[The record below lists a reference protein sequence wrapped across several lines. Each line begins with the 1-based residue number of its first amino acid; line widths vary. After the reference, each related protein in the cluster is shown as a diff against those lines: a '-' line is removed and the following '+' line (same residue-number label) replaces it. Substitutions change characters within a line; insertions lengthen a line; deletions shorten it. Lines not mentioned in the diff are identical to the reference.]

1 MRASTHVEVREYI
14 ENEDVSLQELAV
26 QPLESP
32 LNMEKLSSTEIEGRS
47 VLASLAGEGR
57 GDPLLG

>member
-1 MRASTHVEVREYI
+1 MEVREYK
-14 ENEDVSLQELAV
+14 ENEDVSLQELAI
-26 QPLESP
+26 QSLESS

-47 VLASLAGEGR
+47 VLASLAGEGG